1 MLFTELLVFLKVT
14 GMSRS
19 VIDSAKLVSQLQLNE
34 VVFESEGFR
43 QHRSP
48 ELRIQAVN
56 SAQPFTSPPRR
67 SSGGV
72 CGDYGQRE
80 VCSGLRR

>member
-48 ELRIQAVN
+48 ELAHPSR
-56 SAQPFTSPPRR
+56 
-67 SSGGV
+67 
-72 CGDYGQRE
+72 
-80 VCSGLRR
+80 